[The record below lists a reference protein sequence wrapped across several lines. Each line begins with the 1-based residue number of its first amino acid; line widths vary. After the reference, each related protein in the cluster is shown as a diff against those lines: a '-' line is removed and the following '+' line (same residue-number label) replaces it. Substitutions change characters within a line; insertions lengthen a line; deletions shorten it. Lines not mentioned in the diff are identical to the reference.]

1 MRRPV
6 RKPQKI
12 KSGKRFRTCFS
23 AKERAE
29 NQNILRGA
37 FSRFFSGSSTAF
49 SPSFFFFPGCATGIV
64 ECSEVS
70 LELNRDASSAD
81 TAFASKWFPSQTSV
95 GAFPEEYMQSVVF
108 VQNSPATLP
117 VKLQTLRVVRPEG
130 TGNCF
135 LGRLFCNSAITSIH
149 TG

>member
-37 FSRFFSGSSTAF
+37 FSRFFSGSSAAF

-70 LELNRDASSAD
+70 LELNRD
-81 TAFASKWFPSQTSV
+81 
-95 GAFPEEYMQSVVF
+95 AFPEEYMQSVVF

-135 LGRLFCNSAITSIH
+135 LGRPL
-149 TG
+149 